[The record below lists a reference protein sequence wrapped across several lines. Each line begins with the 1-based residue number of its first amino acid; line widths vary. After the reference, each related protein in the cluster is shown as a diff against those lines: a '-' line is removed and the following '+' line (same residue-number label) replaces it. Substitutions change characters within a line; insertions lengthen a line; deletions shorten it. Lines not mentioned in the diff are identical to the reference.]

1 MVMRIFCAFVFA
13 FALLSACSQGQPQ
26 PTLPKAEIVVDS
38 AAGPHAFVVEIAA
51 DDASRSR
58 GLMERTTLAPDAGM
72 LFDYHRPQPV
82 AFWMKNTPLPLDMIF
97 IRNDGTIALVVP
109 NATPYSK
116 TPIPSMEPVR
126 AVLEI
131 NGGRAAALGIER
143 GGKVRGAIFGKK

>member
-1 MVMRIFCAFVFA
+1 MRLLCAFVCA
-13 FALLSACSQGQPQ
+13 YALLSACSLGQPQ
-26 PTLPKAEIVVDS
+26 QTLPKAEIVVDT
-38 AAGPHAFVVEIAA
+38 AGGPHTFIVEIAA
-51 DDASRSR
+51 DAASRSR

-97 IRNDGTIALVVP
+97 IRGDGTIALIVS

-131 NGGRAAALGIER
+131 NGGRAAALGIDR
-143 GGKVRGAIFGKK
+143 GDKVRGAIFGKK